1 MTTTPENPNP
11 QNKDFLKKEEESHSA
26 TAIPDPTT
34 PSPYAAP
41 PQPAQEPHYAPTAY
55 PDAST
60 GNYPAYPVPQSQQAP
75 QGQQGMYANPQGYVP
90 QTDMMTEAK
99 KPQNLSLIYGIGS
112 LVNLFLLTWFFAPLG
127 ILSPIL
133 SILGILEAKKA
144 ERLGIDATAGKIVS
158 WVSLIISVLGVFL
171 ILILVFG
178 FLAIMASGMH

>member
-11 QNKDFLKKEEESHSA
+11 QNNDFLKKDDVPNGA
-26 TAIPDPTT
+26 TQVPDSTT
-34 PSPYAAP
+34 PSPYSAP

-60 GNYPAYPVPQSQQAP
+60 GNYPAYPTP

-90 QTDMMTEAK
+90 QTDMLTEAK

-112 LVNLFLLTWFFAPLG
+112 LVNLFLLSWFFAPLG
-127 ILSPIL
+127 LLSPVL

-178 FLAIMASGMH
+178 FLAIMAAGMH